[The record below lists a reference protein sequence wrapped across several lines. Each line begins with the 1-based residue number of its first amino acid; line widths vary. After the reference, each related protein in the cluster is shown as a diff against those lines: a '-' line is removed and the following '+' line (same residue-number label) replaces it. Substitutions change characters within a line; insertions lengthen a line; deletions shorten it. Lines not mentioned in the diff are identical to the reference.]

1 MTHVRIRRE
10 SKSAPVTVT
19 TSVATSTSVSGSDA
33 AGGVVL
39 ISGVTASAVLTVH
52 GSTDNGL
59 TFRAVYGAD
68 GAAATLVVP
77 DGGGVVSMPD
87 AAYGLTIMR
96 LVSGTDLG
104 TAAAV
109 AVTMKA

>member
-1 MTHVRIRRE
+1 MVE
-10 SKSAPVTVT
+10 V
-19 TSVATSTSVSGSDA
+19 
-33 AGGVVL
+33 
-39 ISGVTASAVLTVH
+39 SGVTASAVLTVH

-87 AAYGLTIMR
+87 AAYGLTLMR
-96 LVSGTDLG
+96 LVSGTALAEG
-104 TAAAV
+104 AAV
-109 AVTMKA
+109 AVTMKT